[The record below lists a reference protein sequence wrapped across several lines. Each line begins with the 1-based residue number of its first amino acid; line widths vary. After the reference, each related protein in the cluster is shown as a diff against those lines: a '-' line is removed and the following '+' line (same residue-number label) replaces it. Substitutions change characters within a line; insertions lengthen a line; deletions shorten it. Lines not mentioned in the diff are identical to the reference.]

1 MTGNDSLD
9 IAALQRGDEVAFAHA
24 VRLHHRALLAVAS
37 AIVGVDDAEEAVQ
50 NSWIKA
56 HAALAGFEGRAA
68 LRTWLTRIVI
78 NECRMLLRG
87 RRPTV
92 SLDETSDGHP
102 LADRFNANGHWRKP
116 PVPWH
121 EDSPDG
127 LLMEQE
133 LEQCLQR
140 LLAAMP
146 QQQRAVLELRDAGG
160 LGFDEICNELAVS
173 ASNARVLLHRAR
185 TQLFQLVD
193 HYQETGEC

>member
-1 MTGNDSLD
+1 MAGNDSLD
-9 IAALQRGDEVAFAHA
+9 LAALQRGDEVAFAGA

-37 AIVGVDDAEEAVQ
+37 AIVGADDAEEAVQ

-56 HAALAGFEGRAA
+56 HAALGQFEGRST

-87 RRPTV
+87 RRPTI
-92 SLDETSDGHP
+92 SLDEATVGHP
-102 LADRFNANGHWRKP
+102 LADRFTANGHWNKP
-116 PVPWH
+116 PIPWH
-121 EDSPDG
+121 EDTPDG

-140 LLAAMP
+140 LLATMP
-146 QQQRAVLELRDAGG
+146 EQQRAVLELRDSGG
-160 LGFDEICNELAVS
+160 LEFAEICNELTVS

-185 TQLFQLVD
+185 SQLFKLVD
-193 HYQETGEC
+193 QYQETGEC